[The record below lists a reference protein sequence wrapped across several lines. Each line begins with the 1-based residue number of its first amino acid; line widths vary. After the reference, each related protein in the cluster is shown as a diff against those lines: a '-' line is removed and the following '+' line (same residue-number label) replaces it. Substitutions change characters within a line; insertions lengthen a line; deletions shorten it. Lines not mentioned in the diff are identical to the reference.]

1 MKIVVPIQLVPD
13 LVEELVVDKNGKAL
27 DREYLRWMLSEPDD
41 HAIEQ
46 AILLKE
52 KGGAEVIVI
61 APDIEGAD
69 DVLFTAA
76 AKGAD
81 KLIKITADFESG
93 FNVHA
98 MARAFLPILKELQPD
113 LVLTGV
119 QTHDGLDGS
128 LSSQLAEQLGCPCV
142 GYVSSVTLAGGKA
155 AVCKDLPGGLKVEWD
170 VALPAVLGI
179 SSAESAPRYVP
190 ISKVRLTMKTSKIED
205 KDAGELDLSGG
216 LTVTRMFQPETGARA
231 TMISGKVQDIAA
243 KLAAI
248 IKEQGLI

>member
-1 MKIVVPIQLVPD
+1 MKIVVPVQLVPD

-27 DREYLRWMLSEPDD
+27 DRDYLRWMLSEPDD

-46 AILLKE
+46 AVLLKE
-52 KGGAEVIVI
+52 KSGAEVIVI
-61 APDIEGAD
+61 APDIECAD

-81 KLIKITADFESG
+81 KLIKLTADYEGG

-98 MARAFLPILKELQPD
+98 MARAFSPVVKELQPD

-119 QTHDGLDGS
+119 QTHDGIDGS
-128 LSSQLAEQLGCPCV
+128 LSAQLAEQLGFPCV
-142 GYVSSVTLAGGKA
+142 GYVSAVTLAGGKA
-155 AVCKDLPGGLKVEWD
+155 VVRKDFPGGLKAELD
-170 VALPAVLGI
+170 VTLPAVLGVA
-179 SSAESAPRYVP
+179 SAESAPRYVP
-190 ISKVRLTMKTSKIED
+190 ISKVRLTMKTSKIDD
-205 KDAGELDLSGG
+205 KEAGDLDLRGG
-216 LTVTRMFQPETGARA
+216 VQVSRIFQPETGVRA